1 LGSCSATIGVFLKI
15 LFSIF
20 RKAIYSLV
28 LLLAVIVLNFLLLHI
43 APGDPVETLVA
54 EMGGATP
61 ELIAQLRS
69 DYGLDKSFP
78 EQLLNY
84 CLRMAQGD
92 LGMSFTYDQPVIDII
107 LGRLSATLILVLTA
121 LVLAVTTGTILG
133 IMAAQRPK
141 SVFSGLV
148 SVISLAGYA
157 APVFWTG
164 IMLLILFS
172 YLIPLFPSFGMV
184 EVGSSGGALDHFLD
198 VLHHLVLPA
207 LTLASIYLA
216 VYSRIARASMMDVLG
231 SDYIRTARSKGL
243 SERTVVYKHALKN
256 AVLPVVTMAGL
267 QFSQLIAGAVVVET
281 VFSWPGMGQ
290 LAFESILRRDYTL
303 LLGILFFSTLIV
315 IVVNFLTDLSYRLL
329 DPRIK

>member
-1 LGSCSATIGVFLKI
+1 MKFV
-15 LFSIF
+15 
-20 RKAIYSLV
+20 YSLLRKV
-28 LLLAVIVLNFLLLHI
+28 SYSLLLLLAVIVLNFLLLHI

-61 ELIAQLRS
+61 ELIDQLRS

-78 EQLLNY
+78 LQLLNY
-84 CLRMAQGD
+84 ILRMAKGD
-92 LGMSFTYDQPVIDII
+92 LGMSFTYDQPVVKLIM
-107 LGRLSATLILVLTA
+107 GRLAATMILVLTA
-121 LVLAVTTGTILG
+121 LMLAVFFGTILG
-133 IMAAQRPK
+133 IMAAQKPK
-141 SVFSGLV
+141 SFFSGFVTL
-148 SVISLAGYA
+148 ISLAGYS

-164 IMLLILFS
+164 IILLILFS
-172 YLIPLFPSFGMV
+172 YLVPIFPSFGMN
-184 EVGSSGGALDHFLD
+184 EVGRSGNMLSHFLD

-243 SERTVVYKHALKN
+243 SERVVVYKHALKN
-256 AVLPVVTMAGL
+256 AVLPVITMAGL

-290 LAFESILRRDYTL
+290 MAFEAILRRDHTL

-315 IVVNFLTDLSYRLL
+315 IVVNLLTDMSYRLL

>member
-1 LGSCSATIGVFLKI
+1 MK
-15 LFSIF
+15 LFYALI
-20 RKAIYSLV
+20 RKVSYSLL
-28 LLLAVIVLNFLLLHI
+28 LLLAVIMLNFLLLHI

-69 DYGLDKSFP
+69 DYGLDKSFTQ
-78 EQLLNY
+78 QLWHY
-84 CLRMAQGD
+84 ILRMAQGD
-92 LGMSFTYDQPVIDII
+92 LGMSFTYDQPV
-107 LGRLSATLILVLTA
+107 ATLIMGRMTATLVLVLTA
-121 LVLAVTTGTILG
+121 LLLAVLVGTTLG
-133 IMAAQRPK
+133 IMAAQKPK
-141 SVFSGLV
+141 SFFSGFVTL
-148 SVISLAGYA
+148 ISLAGYS

-172 YLIPLFPSFGMV
+172 YLLPIFPSFGMY
-184 EVGSSGGALDHFLD
+184 EVGGTGNMLSHFVD

-243 SERTVVYKHALKN
+243 SERVVVYRHALKN

-290 LAFESILRRDYTL
+290 LAFESILRRDHTL

-315 IVVNFLTDLSYRLL
+315 IVVNFLTDMSYRLL

>member
-1 LGSCSATIGVFLKI
+1 LK
-15 LFSIF
+15 FF
-20 RKAIYSLV
+20 YSLIKRV
-28 LLLAVIVLNFLLLHI
+28 SYSLLLLLAVIVLNFLLLHI

-78 EQLLNY
+78 RQLLNY
-84 CLRMAQGD
+84 IFRMARGD
-92 LGMSFTYDQPVIDII
+92 LGMSFTYDQPVAKLIM
-107 LGRLSATLILVLTA
+107 GRLAATMILVLTA
-121 LVLAVTTGTILG
+121 LMLAVFFGTILG
-133 IMAAQRPK
+133 IMAAQKPK
-141 SVFSGLV
+141 SFFSGFVTL
-148 SVISLAGYA
+148 ISLAGYS

-172 YLIPLFPSFGMV
+172 YLVPIFPSFGMN
-184 EVGSSGGALDHFLD
+184 EVGGGGNMLSHFLD

-243 SERTVVYKHALKN
+243 SERVVVYKHALKN
-256 AVLPVVTMAGL
+256 AVLPVITMAGL

-290 LAFESILRRDYTL
+290 MAFEAILRRDHTL

-315 IVVNFLTDLSYRLL
+315 IVVNLLTDMSYRLL

>member
-1 LGSCSATIGVFLKI
+1 MKFL
-15 LFSIF
+15 FTFF
-20 RKAIYSLV
+20 RKIVYSIILI
-28 LLLAVIVLNFLLLHI
+28 LAVIVLNFLLLHI
-43 APGDPVETLVA
+43 APGDPVETLVG

-61 ELIAQLRS
+61 ELIAQLRAE
-69 DYGLDKSFP
+69 YGLDKSFP
-78 EQLLNY
+78 QQLLTY
-84 CLRMAQGD
+84 ILRMSRGD
-92 LGMSFTYDQPVIDII
+92 LGMSFNYDQPVVTII
-107 LGRLSATLILVLTA
+107 QGRLPATLILVITA
-121 LVLAVTTGTILG
+121 LVLAILAGTLLG
-133 IMAAQRPK
+133 IIAAQKPK
-141 SVFSGLV
+141 SIFSGFV
-148 SVISLAGYA
+148 TVISLAGYS

-172 YLIPLFPSFGMV
+172 YLVPLFPSFGMSA
-184 EVGSSGGALDHFLD
+184 VGATGTAFDRLLD

-216 VYSRIARASMMDVLG
+216 VYSRMARASMLDVLG

-243 SERTVVYKHALKN
+243 SERVIIYKHALKN

-290 LAFESILRRDYTL
+290 LAFEAILRRDHPL

-315 IVVNFLTDLSYRLL
+315 IVVNLLTDMSYRLL

>member
-1 LGSCSATIGVFLKI
+1 MKFLYA
-15 LFSIF
+15 FF
-20 RKAIYSLV
+20 RKIAYSVL

-43 APGDPVETLVA
+43 APGDPVETLVG
-54 EMGGATP
+54 EMGGASE
-61 ELIAQLRS
+61 ELIAELRAE
-69 DYGLDKSFP
+69 YGLDKSVFH
-78 EQLLNY
+78 QLFTHIV
-84 CLRMAQGD
+84 RMARGD
-92 LGMSFTYDQPVIDII
+92 LGMSFSLDQPVVQLVLD
-107 LGRLSATLILVLTA
+107 RLPATLILVITA
-121 LVLAVTTGTILG
+121 LVLAIIVGTLLG
-133 IMAAQRPK
+133 VIAAQKPK
-141 SVFSGLV
+141 SFFSGFV
-148 SVISLAGYA
+148 TVISLAGYS

-172 YLIPLFPSFGMV
+172 YLVPLFPAFGMS
-184 EVGSSGGALDHFLD
+184 EVGTTGTTLDHFLD

-216 VYSRIARASMMDVLG
+216 VYSRMARASMMDVLG

-243 SERTVVYKHALKN
+243 SERVIIYKHALKN

-290 LAFESILRRDYTL
+290 LAFEAILRRDHPL

-315 IVVNFLTDLSYRLL
+315 IFINLLTDMSYRLL

>member
-1 LGSCSATIGVFLKI
+1 
-15 LFSIF
+15 
-20 RKAIYSLV
+20 
-28 LLLAVIVLNFLLLHI
+28 
-43 APGDPVETLVA
+43 
-54 EMGGATP
+54 
-61 ELIAQLRS
+61 
-69 DYGLDKSFP
+69 
-78 EQLLNY
+78 
-84 CLRMAQGD
+84 
-92 LGMSFTYDQPVIDII
+92 
-107 LGRLSATLILVLTA
+107 LTA
-121 LVLAVTTGTILG
+121 LMLAVFLGTILG
-133 IMAAQRPK
+133 IMAAQKPK
-141 SVFSGLV
+141 SFFSGFVTL
-148 SVISLAGYA
+148 ISLAGYS

-172 YLIPLFPSFGMV
+172 YLVPIFPSFGMY
-184 EVGSSGGALDHFLD
+184 EVGGGGNMLSHFLD

-243 SERTVVYKHALKN
+243 SERVVVYKHALKN
-256 AVLPVVTMAGL
+256 AVLPVITMAGL

-290 LAFESILRRDYTL
+290 MAFEAILRRDHTL

-315 IVVNFLTDLSYRLL
+315 IVVNLLTDMSYRLL

>member
-1 LGSCSATIGVFLKI
+1 LKFLYALFRRLVYSI
-15 LFSIF
+15 L
-20 RKAIYSLV
+20 

-43 APGDPVETLVA
+43 APGDPVETLVG
-54 EMGGATP
+54 EMGGASE
-61 ELIAQLRS
+61 ELIAELRAE
-69 DYGLDKSFP
+69 YGLDKSVIH
-78 EQLLNY
+78 QLY
-84 CLRMAQGD
+84 THIIRMAQGD
-92 LGMSFTYDQPVIDII
+92 LGMSFSLDQPVIELI
-107 LGRLSATLILVLTA
+107 LDRLPATLILVVTA
-121 LVLAVTTGTILG
+121 LVLAIVFGTLLG
-133 IMAAQRPK
+133 IIAAQKPK
-141 SVFSGLV
+141 SIFSGFV
-148 SVISLAGYA
+148 TVISLAGYS

-164 IMLLILFS
+164 IMLLIVFS
-172 YLIPLFPSFGMV
+172 YLVPLFPSFGMS
-184 EVGSSGGALDHFLD
+184 EVGTSGTAFDRFLD

-216 VYSRIARASMMDVLG
+216 VYSRMARASMMDVLG

-243 SERTVVYKHALKN
+243 SERVIIYKHALKN

-290 LAFESILRRDYTL
+290 LAFEAILRRDHPL

-315 IVVNFLTDLSYRLL
+315 IFINFLTDMSYRLL

>member
-1 LGSCSATIGVFLKI
+1 MKF
-15 LFSIF
+15 F
-20 RKAIYSLV
+20 YSLIKKV
-28 LLLAVIVLNFLLLHI
+28 SYSLLLLLAVIVLNFLLLHI

-78 EQLLNY
+78 QQLLNY
-84 CLRMAQGD
+84 ILRVAKGD
-92 LGMSFTYDQPVIDII
+92 LGMSFTYDQPVVKLIM
-107 LGRLSATLILVLTA
+107 GRLAATMILVLTA
-121 LVLAVTTGTILG
+121 LMLAVFFGTILG
-133 IMAAQRPK
+133 IMAAQKPK
-141 SVFSGLV
+141 SFFSGFVTL
-148 SVISLAGYA
+148 ISLAGYS

-172 YLIPLFPSFGMV
+172 YLVPIFPSFGMN
-184 EVGSSGGALDHFLD
+184 EVGGGGNMLSHILD

-243 SERTVVYKHALKN
+243 SERVVVYKHALKN
-256 AVLPVVTMAGL
+256 AVLPVITMAGL

-290 LAFESILRRDYTL
+290 MAFEAILRRDHTL

-315 IVVNFLTDLSYRLL
+315 IVVNLLTDMSYRLL

>member
-1 LGSCSATIGVFLKI
+1 LK
-15 LFSIF
+15 L
-20 RKAIYSLV
+20 IYSILRKIVYAIV
-28 LLLAVIVLNFLLLHI
+28 LLLAVIILNFLLIHI

-61 ELIAQLRS
+61 ELVAQLRA

-78 EQLLNY
+78 RQLLSY
-84 CLRMAQGD
+84 ITKVVKGD
-92 LGMSFTYDQPVIDII
+92 LGMSFTYDQPVVELIM
-107 LGRLSATLILVLTA
+107 GRMAATLILVITA
-121 LVLAVTTGTILG
+121 LVLAIISGTVLG
-133 IMAAQRPK
+133 IMAAQKPK
-141 SVFSGLV
+141 SLFSGFVTLV
-148 SVISLAGYA
+148 SLAGYS

-172 YLIPLFPSFGMV
+172 FLVPLFPSFGMSV
-184 EVGSSGGALDHFLD
+184 VGGADTKLEYILD

-207 LTLASIYLA
+207 FTLASIYLA

-243 SERTVVYKHALKN
+243 SERVVVYKHALKN

-290 LAFESILRRDYTL
+290 LAFESILRRDHTL

-315 IVVNFLTDLSYRLL
+315 IVVNFLTDMSYRLL

>member
-1 LGSCSATIGVFLKI
+1 M
-15 LFSIF
+15 
-20 RKAIYSLV
+20 
-28 LLLAVIVLNFLLLHI
+28 IVLNFLLLHI

-78 EQLLNY
+78 QQLLNY
-84 CLRMAQGD
+84 ILRVAKGD
-92 LGMSFTYDQPVIDII
+92 LGMSFTYDQPVLKLIM
-107 LGRLSATLILVLTA
+107 GRLAATMILVLTA
-121 LVLAVTTGTILG
+121 LMLAVFFGTILG
-133 IMAAQRPK
+133 IMAAQKPN
-141 SVFSGLV
+141 SFFSGFVTL
-148 SVISLAGYA
+148 ISLAGYS

-172 YLIPLFPSFGMV
+172 YLVPIFPSFGMI
-184 EVGSSGGALDHFLD
+184 EVGRSGNMLSHFLD

-243 SERTVVYKHALKN
+243 SERVVVYKHALKN
-256 AVLPVVTMAGL
+256 AVLPVITMAGL

-290 LAFESILRRDYTL
+290 MAFEAILRRDHTL

-315 IVVNFLTDLSYRLL
+315 IVVNLLTDMSYRLL

>member
-1 LGSCSATIGVFLKI
+1 MKFT
-15 LFSIF
+15 
-20 RKAIYSLV
+20 YSLIRKV
-28 LLLAVIVLNFLLLHI
+28 SYSLLLLLAVIVLNFLLLHI

-78 EQLLNY
+78 QQLWNY
-84 CLRMAQGD
+84 ILRMAQGD
-92 LGMSFTYDQPVIDII
+92 LGMSFTYDQPVFGLIM
-107 LGRLSATLILVLTA
+107 GRLAATLVLVLTA
-121 LVLAVTTGTILG
+121 LLLAVFFGTLLG
-133 IMAAQRPK
+133 IMAAQKPK
-141 SVFSGLV
+141 SFFSGFVTL
-148 SVISLAGYA
+148 ISLAGYS

-172 YLIPLFPSFGMV
+172 YLVPIFPSFGMS
-184 EVGSSGGALDHFLD
+184 EVGGTGNMLTHFLD

-243 SERTVVYKHALKN
+243 NERVVVYKHALKN

-290 LAFESILRRDYTL
+290 LAFESILRRDHTL

-315 IVVNFLTDLSYRLL
+315 IVVNFLTDMSYRLL

>member
-1 LGSCSATIGVFLKI
+1 MKF
-15 LFSIF
+15 F
-20 RKAIYSLV
+20 YSLIKKV
-28 LLLAVIVLNFLLLHI
+28 SYSLLLLLAVIVLNFLLLHI

-78 EQLLNY
+78 HQLLNY
-84 CLRMAQGD
+84 ILRMAKGD
-92 LGMSFTYDQPVIDII
+92 LGMSFTYDQPVVKLIM
-107 LGRLSATLILVLTA
+107 GRLAATMILVLTA
-121 LVLAVTTGTILG
+121 LMLAVFLGTILG
-133 IMAAQRPK
+133 IMAAQKPK
-141 SVFSGLV
+141 SFFSGFVTL
-148 SVISLAGYA
+148 ISLAGYS

-172 YLIPLFPSFGMV
+172 YLVPIFPSFGMY
-184 EVGSSGGALDHFLD
+184 EVGSSGNMLSYFLD

-243 SERTVVYKHALKN
+243 SERVVVYKHALKN
-256 AVLPVVTMAGL
+256 AVLPVITMAGL

-290 LAFESILRRDYTL
+290 MAFEAILRRDHTL

-315 IVVNFLTDLSYRLL
+315 IVVNLLTDMSYRLL